1 MFEHAAAWLLTYAL
15 HSTFLLALAWLASGP
30 LSRRSL
36 RLEEAV
42 WRAALLGAL
51 ATSTFQVATGWH
63 PRGYPIAALR
73 LPVSL
78 SATAS
83 TVPATPIYKE
93 EPAAP
98 ALLPAAPVASS
109 AATLAE
115 LTPAALELRAPSPEA
130 A

>member
-15 HSTFLLALAWLASGP
+15 HSTLLLALAWLASGP

-63 PRGYPIAALR
+63 PMAALR
-73 LPVSL
+73 LPAAV
-78 SATAS
+78 AT
-83 TVPATPIYKE
+83 VVATPSYQDLQVG
-93 EPAAP
+93 AGLAP
-98 ALLPAAPVASS
+98 AREGVN
-109 AATLAE
+109 
-115 LTPAALELRAPSPEA
+115 PSPTSNKA
-130 A
+130 GSVRKRAC